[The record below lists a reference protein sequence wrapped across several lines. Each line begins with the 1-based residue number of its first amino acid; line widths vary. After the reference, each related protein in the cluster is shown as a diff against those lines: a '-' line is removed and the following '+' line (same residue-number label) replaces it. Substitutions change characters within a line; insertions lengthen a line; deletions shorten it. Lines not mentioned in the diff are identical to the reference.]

1 MQLGNFGRRPRE
13 RTQGCGRAF
22 TLIELLIVVA
32 IIGVLMA
39 LLFPAIRGTLGAAR
53 GFRCQA
59 SERTI
64 AFDFNVFADDQLHGS
79 RGTDETYLRPGMFRV
94 ETFQDSQYG
103 VDEFWDYG
111 SEPVHRVPDS
121 NGRDPMRCAEIRGP
135 LELRRSAPCVAGGV
149 GPAKNVSYGFNIRL
163 HWSDV
168 AAAQLGVN
176 FNVALTSKILDGY
189 GLVAAENIP
198 LLMDVDGTAAPL
210 GMSPLFTGPSM
221 NARSLLFSE
230 NRLWWPGMRHNGA
243 MNIAFVDGH
252 VISSKRPLAEGSIA
266 WDFEPPLP
274 GR

>member
-1 MQLGNFGRRPRE
+1 M
-13 RTQGCGRAF
+13 
-22 TLIELLIVVA
+22 VVIA
-32 IIGVLMA
+32 IIAVLLA

-79 RGTDETYLRPGMFRV
+79 RGTDEAYLRPGQFRV

-103 VDEFWDYG
+103 VDEFWAYDPV
-111 SEPVHRVPDS
+111 PVHRVPDT

-135 LELRRSAPCVAGGV
+135 LDLRRSAPCVSGGV
-149 GPAKNVSYGFNIRL
+149 GPSKNVSYGFNIRL
-163 HWSDV
+163 HWSDR
-168 AAAQLGVN
+168 AAAQPGVN
-176 FNVALTSKILDGY
+176 FAVVLTSRILEGY
-189 GLVAAENIP
+189 GLVPPENIP
-198 LLMDVDGTAAPL
+198 LLMDVDGAAAPQ
-210 GMSPLFTGPSM
+210 GMSPLFTGPT
-221 NARSLLFSE
+221 ARAQSQLYAD

-252 VISSKRPLAEGSIA
+252 VVASKRPLADGTIA
-266 WDFEPPLP
+266 WDFEPPQP